1 MSKIKKLKLI
11 EGEFPHTEAKDILY
25 NIFHTKINFH
35 QQNNF
40 SSRIRLGMEDPTAI
54 KRIPAL
60 NAELVKLASI
70 LNEAE
75 AQNKKL
81 SINAEILISFID
93 E

>member
-1 MSKIKKLKLI
+1 MSKSKKLKLI
-11 EGEFPHTEAKDILY
+11 EGEFSHTEAKEILH

-40 SSRIRLGMEDPTAI
+40 SSRIRLGQEDPTAVI
-54 KRIPAL
+54 RIPAL
-60 NAELVKLASI
+60 NAELVKLNQI

-75 AQNKKL
+75 AENKKL
-81 SINAEILISFID
+81 IINAEIAILIS